1 VGDRKIIL
9 SFYTEPTNVKS
20 NQTVLTKLA
29 LADQNT
35 KETMKHVTV
44 KMEVSDSASVRCL
57 LSEFFHTRN
66 CNIELNF
73 KPLAGLKYIVI
84 GRQYVLIGR
93 YFLIL
98 WYRILLEVISIDNDE
113 TDLAQPLKYDL
124 NIPVI

>member
-1 VGDRKIIL
+1 
-9 SFYTEPTNVKS
+9 
-20 NQTVLTKLA
+20 VLTKLA
-29 LADQNT
+29 FADQNT

-57 LSEFFHTRN
+57 LPEFFHARKG
-66 CNIELNF
+66 NIELNF

-98 WYRILLEVISIDNDE
+98 WYRILLEVISIDKDE
-113 TDLAQPLKYDL
+113 TDLAQPLKYDP
-124 NIPVI
+124 NIPVT